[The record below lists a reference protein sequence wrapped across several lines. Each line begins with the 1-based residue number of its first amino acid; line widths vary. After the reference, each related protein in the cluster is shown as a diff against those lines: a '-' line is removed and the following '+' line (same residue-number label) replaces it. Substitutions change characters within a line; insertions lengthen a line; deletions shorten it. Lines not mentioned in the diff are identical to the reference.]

1 MSFLMIALFMGN
13 FVVTSYQAI
22 PEQTRPRGFEWT
34 ASGEKTNV
42 HGVAVSQDMLKRN
55 GGDFTFGDMVWI
67 EGVGLK
73 FINDTMNT
81 RHKKQFDV
89 LVPTQADEVKFDKA
103 FRGKKL
109 KVWLIRVPKEMSK

>member
-1 MSFLMIALFMGN
+1 MSFLMVALFMGN
-13 FVVTSYQAI
+13 FVVTSYQAV
-22 PEQTRPRGFEWT
+22 PEQTRPQGFEWT

-73 FINDTMNT
+73 FINDTMNV
-81 RHKKQFDV
+81 RHKKRFDV
-89 LVPTQADEVKFDKA
+89 LVPTHGAEVKFDRA
-103 FRGKKL
+103 FKGKKL